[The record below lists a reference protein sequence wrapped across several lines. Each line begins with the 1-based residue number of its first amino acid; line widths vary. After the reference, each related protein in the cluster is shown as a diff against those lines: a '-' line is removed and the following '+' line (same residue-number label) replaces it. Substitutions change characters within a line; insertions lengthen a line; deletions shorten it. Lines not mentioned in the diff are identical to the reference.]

1 MITIVIALSAL
12 FYYETQ
18 EKLML
23 AVQRATLTKYA
34 YIQTKRL
41 KVLHHYFDER
51 RTYPRDSRFVSAIYD
66 IDLRKIFSLLENE
79 NIHFDEEIYIN
90 ENHIH
95 FVKSLDEY
103 FLGAKYLVLEIEDN
117 GVWREDIWKNII
129 GYGLLAFFFFTLFG
143 LYLAKLF
150 LKPMRDSILLLDR
163 FIKDTTHELN
173 TPLSAILA
181 NIEMMDTDVM
191 IEKNRK
197 KLTRIYIA
205 AKTVSTLYKDLT
217 YLTLEQEKENED
229 EEIALKPMIENR
241 VEYFDILVKSKNIIF
256 ILSLEHATIFM
267 DRRKFS
273 RIIDNIISNAI
284 KYNKRGGR
292 IEITLKENSLKIK
305 DTGIG
310 IAEDKIPF
318 MFDRYMRFNQSEGGF
333 GVGLSIVKK
342 IIDEYNMQIEVESE
356 EGEGT
361 TVMLRW

>member
-1 MITIVIALSAL
+1 
-12 FYYETQ
+12 
-18 EKLML
+18 
-23 AVQRATLTKYA
+23 
-34 YIQTKRL
+34 
-41 KVLHHYFDER
+41 
-51 RTYPRDSRFVSAIYD
+51 
-66 IDLRKIFSLLENE
+66 
-79 NIHFDEEIYIN
+79 
-90 ENHIH
+90 
-95 FVKSLDEY
+95 
-103 FLGAKYLVLEIEDN
+103 
-117 GVWREDIWKNII
+117 
-129 GYGLLAFFFFTLFG
+129 
-143 LYLAKLF
+143 
-150 LKPMRDSILLLDR
+150 
-163 FIKDTTHELN
+163 
-173 TPLSAILA
+173 
-181 NIEMMDTDVM
+181 M

-342 IIDEYNMQIEVESE
+342 IIDEYNMQIEVESQ